1 MKNVLYVENVNFVGV
16 SKFGIKATNLQDHTE
31 KYFAYEDL
39 DVIIFDNVKSYLT
52 QHLIE
57 KCAENNI
64 MLLFCDSKHS
74 PLVLLDNIYGQEH
87 RLEMLQKQLALSAK
101 AKSRIWHKI
110 VVRKIQN
117 QADCLELV
125 ERPDEDVALLRSAV
139 KNVTEGDK
147 HNTEAYAAREYFQS
161 LFGKDFKRGR
171 YDDLVNAS
179 LNYGY
184 AIIRALIRRKI
195 VVHGLEPSYGVNH
208 HSTENPFN
216 LSDDLIECY
225 RPLIDYSIVMHLRE
239 RDVEDVE
246 LTPEDK
252 HAIVGIMLEKCVIGD
267 KIFRIGDAVEETIKS
282 YLACLQ
288 ADSASSLKLPTF
300 IQGGK

>member
-1 MKNVLYVENVNFVGV
+1 ME
-16 SKFGIKATNLQDHTE
+16 
-31 KYFAYEDL
+31 
-39 DVIIFDNVKSYLT
+39 
-52 QHLIE
+52 
-57 KCAENNI
+57 
-64 MLLFCDSKHS
+64 LL
-74 PLVLLDNIYGQEH
+74 
-87 RLEMLQKQLALSAK
+87 
-101 AKSRIWHKI
+101 
-110 VVRKIQN
+110 
-117 QADCLELV
+117 
-125 ERPDEDVALLRSAV
+125 ERPDEDVGLLRSAV

-161 LFGKDFKRGR
+161 LFGKDFKRGS

-184 AIIRALIRRKI
+184 AIIRALIRRNI

-225 RPLIDYSIVMHLRE
+225 RPLIDYSIVIHLRE